1 VSISL
6 VKLGV
11 FFVGFMVVVV
21 VVVVVM
27 VQLAGV
33 LFW

>member
-21 VVVVVM
+21 VVVM